1 VTTAFDL
8 AAEAA
13 DFLRKRFGGNHDIVA
28 VLGSGWADAVGVLG
42 AGDCCPI
49 GDVPGFKKPSA
60 LGHGGEAISLLI
72 GSSRVL
78 VLTGRTHLYEGHGT
92 APVVHGVRTAAALG
106 CKVAVLTNGAGVL
119 REDWTIGEPVM
130 ISDHINL
137 TGHSPMTGDNPPA
150 PFAGRFVDL
159 TDAYSKRLRNI
170 ARRAVSGNA
179 GASTSA
185 VAPMNEGVYL
195 GLHGPHYETPAE
207 IRAGRSWGADLVG
220 MSTVLEVIAAR
231 HVGLEVLALS
241 LPTNLAAGISPTP
254 LSGEEVIAV
263 GKRSAARAGEVL
275 SAVLVAIDAAS
286 HAG

>member
-1 VTTAFDL
+1 VTTPFEL

-13 DFLRKRFGGNHDIVA
+13 AFLRKRFGGDHDMVA

-42 AGDCCPI
+42 TGDRCAI
-49 GDVPGFKKPSA
+49 NEVPGFKKPSA
-60 LGHGGEAISLLI
+60 LGHGGEAISLTI
-72 GSSRVL
+72 GASRVL

-106 CKVAVLTNGAGVL
+106 CRVAVLTNGAGVL

-137 TGHSPMTGDNPPA
+137 TGQSPMTGDNPPA

-159 TDAYSKRLRNI
+159 TDAYSKRLRDV
-170 ARRAVSGNA
+170 ARRAVA
-179 GASTSA
+179 DHAS
-185 VAPMNEGVYL
+185 APTMNEGVYL

-275 SAVLVAIDAAS
+275 RAVLSASDAAS
-286 HAG
+286 HAR

>member
-1 VTTAFDL
+1 MTTAFDL

-13 DFLRKRFGGNHDIVA
+13 EFLRKRFGGNHDIVA

-42 AGDCCPI
+42 TGDRCAI
-49 GDVPGFKKPSA
+49 GEVPGFKKPSA
-60 LGHGGEAISLLI
+60 LGHGGEAISVSV

-106 CKVAVLTNGAGVL
+106 CRVAVLTNGAGVL

-159 TDAYSKRLRNI
+159 TDAYSKLLRAI
-170 ARRAVSGNA
+170 AR
-179 GASTSA
+179 GAS
-185 VAPMNEGVYL
+185 PMNEGVYL

-275 SAVLVAIDAAS
+275 RSVLSAIDAAG

>member
-1 VTTAFDL
+1 VTTPFEL

-13 DFLRKRFGGNHDIVA
+13 AFLRKRFGGDHDMVA

-42 AGDCCPI
+42 TGDRCAI
-49 GDVPGFKKPSA
+49 NEVPGFKKPSA
-60 LGHGGEAISLLI
+60 LGHGGEAISLTI
-72 GSSRVL
+72 GASRVL

-106 CKVAVLTNGAGVL
+106 CRVAVLTNGAGVL

-137 TGHSPMTGDNPPA
+137 TGQSPMTGDNPPA

-159 TDAYSKRLRNI
+159 TDAYSKRLRDV
-170 ARRAVSGNA
+170 ARRAVA
-179 GASTSA
+179 DHAS
-185 VAPMNEGVYL
+185 APTMNEGVYL

-275 SAVLVAIDAAS
+275 RAVLSAIDTS
-286 HAG
+286 G

>member
-1 VTTAFDL
+1 MRPAFDL
-8 AAEAA
+8 ANDAA
-13 DFLRKRFGGNHDIVA
+13 AFLRRRFGGDHDIVA
-28 VLGSGWADAVGVLG
+28 VLGSGWADAVGLLG
-42 AGDCCPI
+42 AGDRCPI

-106 CKVAVLTNGAGVL
+106 CRVAVLTNGAGVL
-119 REDWTIGEPVM
+119 REDWPIGEPVM

-137 TGHSPMTGDNPPA
+137 TGHSPMTGENPPA

-159 TDAYSKRLRNI
+159 TDAYSTRLRTL
-170 ARRAVSGNA
+170 ACAAV
-179 GASTSA
+179 
-185 VAPMNEGVYL
+185 PMNEGVYL

-263 GKRSAARAGEVL
+263 GKRAAVRAGEVL
-275 SAVLVAIDAAS
+275 RAVLSAIDTS
-286 HAG
+286 G

>member
-1 VTTAFDL
+1 MTTPFEL

-13 DFLRKRFGGNHDIVA
+13 AFLRKRFGGNHEMVA

-42 AGDCCPI
+42 TGDRCAI
-49 GDVPGFKKPSA
+49 NEVPGFKKPSA
-60 LGHGGEAISLLI
+60 LGHGGEAISLTI
-72 GSSRVL
+72 GASRVL

-106 CKVAVLTNGAGVL
+106 CRVAVLTNGAGVL

-137 TGHSPMTGDNPPA
+137 TGQSPMTGDNPPA

-159 TDAYSKRLRNI
+159 TDAYSKRLRDV
-170 ARRAVSGNA
+170 ARRAVA
-179 GASTSA
+179 DHAS
-185 VAPMNEGVYL
+185 APTMNEGVYL

-275 SAVLVAIDAAS
+275 RAVLSASDAAS
-286 HAG
+286 HAR

>member
-1 VTTAFDL
+1 VTTPFEL

-13 DFLRKRFGGNHDIVA
+13 AFLRKRFGGDHDMVA

-42 AGDCCPI
+42 TGDRCAI
-49 GDVPGFKKPSA
+49 NEVPGFKKPSA
-60 LGHGGEAISLLI
+60 LGHGGEAISLTI
-72 GSSRVL
+72 GASRVL

-106 CKVAVLTNGAGVL
+106 CRVAVLTNGAGVL

-137 TGHSPMTGDNPPA
+137 TGQSPMTGDNPPA

-159 TDAYSKRLRNI
+159 TDAYSKRLRDV
-170 ARRAVSGNA
+170 ARRAVA
-179 GASTSA
+179 DHAS
-185 VAPMNEGVYL
+185 APTMNEGVYL

-275 SAVLVAIDAAS
+275 RAVLLAIDTN
-286 HAG
+286 G

>member
-1 VTTAFDL
+1 MTTAFDL
-8 AAEAA
+8 AADAA
-13 DFLRKRFGGNHDIVA
+13 AFLRKRFAGDHHIVA

-42 AGDCCPI
+42 AGDRCAI
-49 GDVPGFKKPSA
+49 NEVPGFKKPSA
-60 LGHGGEAISLLI
+60 LGHGGEAISLAI

-78 VLTGRTHLYEGHGT
+78 VLTGRTHFYEGHGV

-119 REDWTIGEPVM
+119 REDWPIGEPVI

-137 TGHSPMTGDNPPA
+137 TGQSPMTGDNPPA
-150 PFAGRFVDL
+150 PLAGRFVDL
-159 TDAYSKRLRNI
+159 TDAYSKRLRAI
-170 ARRAVSGNA
+170 AR
-179 GASTSA
+179 GAS
-185 VAPMNEGVYL
+185 PMNEGVYL

-207 IRAGRSWGADLVG
+207 IRAARSWGADLVG

-263 GKRSAARAGEVL
+263 GKKSAARAGEVL
-275 SAVLVAIDAAS
+275 RAVLSAIDAA
-286 HAG
+286 A

>member
-1 VTTAFDL
+1 MTTSFEL

-13 DFLRKRFGGNHDIVA
+13 AFLRKRFGGDHDMVA

-42 AGDCCPI
+42 TGDRCAI
-49 GDVPGFKKPSA
+49 NEVPGFKKPSA
-60 LGHGGEAISLLI
+60 LGHGGEAISLTI
-72 GSSRVL
+72 GASRVL

-106 CKVAVLTNGAGVL
+106 CRVAVLTNGAGVL

-137 TGHSPMTGDNPPA
+137 TGQSPMTGDNPPA

-159 TDAYSKRLRNI
+159 TDAYSKRLRDV
-170 ARRAVSGNA
+170 ARRAVA
-179 GASTSA
+179 DHAS
-185 VAPMNEGVYL
+185 APTMNEGVYL

-275 SAVLVAIDAAS
+275 RAVLLAIDTN
-286 HAG
+286 G

>member
-1 VTTAFDL
+1 MTTAFDL

-13 DFLRKRFGGNHDIVA
+13 EFLRKRFGGNHDIVA

-42 AGDCCPI
+42 TGDRCAI
-49 GDVPGFKKPSA
+49 GEVPGFKKPSA
-60 LGHGGEAISLLI
+60 LGHGGEAISVSV

-106 CKVAVLTNGAGVL
+106 CRVAVLTNGAGVL

-159 TDAYSKRLRNI
+159 TDAYSKRLRAI
-170 ARRAVSGNA
+170 AR
-179 GASTSA
+179 GAS
-185 VAPMNEGVYL
+185 PMNEGVYL

-263 GKRSAARAGEVL
+263 GKQSAARAGEVL
-275 SAVLVAIDAAS
+275 RSVLSAIDAAG

>member
-1 VTTAFDL
+1 MTTAFDL

-13 DFLRKRFGGNHDIVA
+13 AFLRKRFGGDHHVVA

-42 AGDCCPI
+42 TGARCAI
-49 GDVPGFKKPSA
+49 NEVPGFKKPSA
-60 LGHGGEAISLLI
+60 LGHGGEAISVSV

-150 PFAGRFVDL
+150 PLAGRFVDL
-159 TDAYSKRLRNI
+159 TDAYSKRLRDI
-170 ARRAVSGNA
+170 ARAAVSGNG
-179 GASTSA
+179 GASPMGGVVS
-185 VAPMNEGVYL
+185 PMNEGVYL

-231 HVGLEVLALS
+231 HIGLEVLALS

-263 GKRSAARAGEVL
+263 GKRSAKRAGEVL
-275 SAVLVAIDAAS
+275 HAVLSAIDAAS
-286 HAG
+286 

>member
-1 VTTAFDL
+1 MTTAFDL

-13 DFLRKRFGGNHDIVA
+13 EFLRKRFGGNHDIVA

-42 AGDCCPI
+42 TGDRCAI
-49 GDVPGFKKPSA
+49 GEVPGFKKPSA
-60 LGHGGEAISLLI
+60 LGHGGEAISVSV

-92 APVVHGVRTAAALG
+92 APVVHSVRTAAALG
-106 CKVAVLTNGAGVL
+106 CRVAVLTNGAGVL

-159 TDAYSKRLRNI
+159 TDAYSKRLRAI
-170 ARRAVSGNA
+170 AR
-179 GASTSA
+179 GAS
-185 VAPMNEGVYL
+185 PMNEGVYL

-275 SAVLVAIDAAS
+275 RSVLSAIDAAG

>member
-13 DFLRKRFGGNHDIVA
+13 NFLRNRFGGDHDIVA

-42 AGDCCPI
+42 TGDRCAI
-49 GDVPGFKKPSA
+49 NDVPGFKKPSA
-60 LGHGGEAISLLI
+60 LGHGGEAISVSV

-119 REDWTIGEPVM
+119 REDWPIGEPVM

-159 TDAYSKRLRNI
+159 TDAYSKRLRGI
-170 ARRAVSGNA
+170 ARAAVSSKPASGDT
-179 GASTSA
+179 GAST
-185 VAPMNEGVYL
+185 MNEGVYL

-263 GKRSAARAGEVL
+263 GKRSAKRAGEVL
-275 SAVLVAIDAAS
+275 RVVVAAIDAAS
-286 HAG
+286 

>member
-1 VTTAFDL
+1 MTTAFDL

-13 DFLRKRFGGNHDIVA
+13 EFLRKHFGGNHDIVA

-42 AGDCCPI
+42 TGDRCAI
-49 GDVPGFKKPSA
+49 GEVPGFKKPSA
-60 LGHGGEAISLLI
+60 LGHGGEAISVSV

-106 CKVAVLTNGAGVL
+106 CRVAVLTNGAGVL

-159 TDAYSKRLRNI
+159 TDAYSKRLRAI
-170 ARRAVSGNA
+170 AR
-179 GASTSA
+179 GAS
-185 VAPMNEGVYL
+185 PMNEGVYL

-275 SAVLVAIDAAS
+275 RSVLSAIDAAG

>member
-1 VTTAFDL
+1 MTTAFDL

-13 DFLRKRFGGNHDIVA
+13 ELLRKRFGGDHDIVA

-42 AGDCCPI
+42 TGDRCAI
-49 GDVPGFKKPSA
+49 GEVPGFKKPSA
-60 LGHGGEAISLLI
+60 LGHGGEAISVSV

-106 CKVAVLTNGAGVL
+106 CRVAVLTNGAGVL

-159 TDAYSKRLRNI
+159 TDAYSKRLRAI
-170 ARRAVSGNA
+170 AR
-179 GASTSA
+179 GAS
-185 VAPMNEGVYL
+185 PMNEGVYL

-275 SAVLVAIDAAS
+275 RSVLSAIDAAG

>member
-1 VTTAFDL
+1 
-8 AAEAA
+8 
-13 DFLRKRFGGNHDIVA
+13 
-28 VLGSGWADAVGVLG
+28 
-42 AGDCCPI
+42 
-49 GDVPGFKKPSA
+49 
-60 LGHGGEAISLLI
+60 
-72 GSSRVL
+72 VL

-106 CKVAVLTNGAGVL
+106 CKIAVLTNGAGVL

-150 PFAGRFVDL
+150 PLAGRFVDL
-159 TDAYSKRLRNI
+159 TDAYSRRLRAI
-170 ARRAVSGNA
+170 AHAAVSSKAESGAA
-179 GASTSA
+179 GAS
-185 VAPMNEGVYL
+185 PMNEGVYL

-207 IRAGRSWGADLVG
+207 IRAARSWGADLVG

-275 SAVLVAIDAAS
+275 RAVLSAIDAAS
-286 HAG
+286 

>member
-1 VTTAFDL
+1 MTTAFDL

-13 DFLRKRFGGNHDIVA
+13 EFLRKRFGGDHDIVA

-42 AGDCCPI
+42 TGDRCAI
-49 GDVPGFKKPSA
+49 GEVPGFKKPSA
-60 LGHGGEAISLLI
+60 LGHGGEAISVSV

-106 CKVAVLTNGAGVL
+106 CRVAVLTNGAGVL

-159 TDAYSKRLRNI
+159 TDAYSKRLRAI
-170 ARRAVSGNA
+170 AR
-179 GASTSA
+179 GAS
-185 VAPMNEGVYL
+185 PMNEGVYL

-275 SAVLVAIDAAS
+275 RSVLSAIDAAG

>member
-1 VTTAFDL
+1 MTTAFDL

-13 DFLRKRFGGNHDIVA
+13 EFLRKRFGGNHDIVA
-28 VLGSGWADAVGVLG
+28 VLGSGWADAVGVLST
-42 AGDCCPI
+42 GDRCAI
-49 GDVPGFKKPSA
+49 GEVPGFKKPSA
-60 LGHGGEAISLLI
+60 LGHGGEAISVSV

-106 CKVAVLTNGAGVL
+106 CRVAVLTNGAGVL

-159 TDAYSKRLRNI
+159 TDAYSKRLRAI
-170 ARRAVSGNA
+170 AR
-179 GASTSA
+179 GAS
-185 VAPMNEGVYL
+185 PMNEGVYL

-275 SAVLVAIDAAS
+275 RSVLSAIDAAG

>member
-1 VTTAFDL
+1 MTTAFDL

-13 DFLRKRFGGNHDIVA
+13 EFLRKRFRGNHDIVA

-42 AGDCCPI
+42 TGDRCAI
-49 GDVPGFKKPSA
+49 GEVPGFKKPSA
-60 LGHGGEAISLLI
+60 LGHGGEAISVSV

-106 CKVAVLTNGAGVL
+106 CRVAVLTNGAGVL

-159 TDAYSKRLRNI
+159 TDAYSKRLRAI
-170 ARRAVSGNA
+170 AR
-179 GASTSA
+179 GAS
-185 VAPMNEGVYL
+185 PMNEGVYL

-275 SAVLVAIDAAS
+275 RSVLSAIDAAG